1 MLTYDDIIGR
11 TRDVTKTV
19 KNILFISIMRSRM
32 REKAMLK
39 TAVLWKE
46 KKSCD
51 NFRALLLLL
60 LLLVVRLRLQMV
72 VCLSSIFA
80 SGIFILSK
88 FTESITDDL
97 QLFALFLA

>member
-1 MLTYDDIIGR
+1 
-11 TRDVTKTV
+11 
-19 KNILFISIMRSRM
+19 MRSRM

-72 VCLSSIFA
+72 VFFIIDLCIWHLHFEQIHGIYHRRSSIICAIF
-80 SGIFILSK
+80 GI
-88 FTESITDDL
+88 DR
-97 QLFALFLA
+97 